1 VNLAQF
7 VTLVPFL
14 FVLLG
19 LTLDGGQLLVARRDA
34 QSVADAAARAGAG
47 ELAIDVVRTGQDGPP
62 PLDVLRAQDAAEQ
75 YVDVQPSGLQ
85 TSIDVEPERVVVQ
98 VTSRPVQF
106 ILLRIMGVTGMRV
119 RAVGV
124 ASPRTGVVAPE

>member
-34 QSVADAAARAGAG
+34 QSVANAAARAGAG
-47 ELAIDVVRTGQDGPP
+47 EVAIDVVRTGQDRRPT
-62 PLDVLRAQDAAEQ
+62 LDVRRAYDAAER

-85 TSIDVEPERVVVQ
+85 ASIDAEPDRVVVQ
-98 VTSRPVQF
+98 VTSRPVRF
-106 ILLRIMGVTGMRV
+106 ILLRIMGVTGMHV
-119 RAVGV
+119 RAMGV